1 MRRIAVLTSG
11 GDSRGMNAAIRA
23 VVRVAL
29 DHGIAVDGICEGY
42 EGLLRGGEMIRPLPA
57 TRTGHL
63 IVH

>member
-1 MRRIAVLTSG
+1 MLPSTFDLRPATCGEYMIAV
-11 GDSRGMNAAIRA
+11 
-23 VVRVAL
+23 VVGVAL
-29 DHGIAVDGICEGY
+29 DRGIAVDGICAGY